1 MKKFLIAAAAATTL
15 FAGASAANAGV
26 KVHLNLGLYGHGYA
40 PGYYHD
46 AGYYDTKCF
55 KKSVKF
61 VKGYDYYGD
70 PIFGW
75 KTKKI
80 CKKVWIG
87 Y

>member
-26 KVHLNLGLYGHGYA
+26 KVHLDLGGYGYGGYA
-40 PGYYHD
+40 PGYYEPV
-46 AGYYDTKCF
+46 GYYVPKCF
-55 KKSVKF
+55 HKKIKVVK
-61 VKGYDYYGD
+61 YDYYGD
-70 PIFGW
+70 PIVVW

-80 CKKVWIG
+80 CKKVWVG

>member
-26 KVHLNLGLYGHGYA
+26 KVHLDLGLYGHGFGH
-40 PGYYHD
+40 GYYEPVT
-46 AGYYDTKCF
+46 YKKCF
-55 KKSVKF
+55 TKKIKF

-75 KTKKI
+75 KFKKI
-80 CKKVWIG
+80 CKPVYYG